1 MPATTDPAPK
11 ARSIL
16 VVDDDPGVV
25 RLIKKSLVRKGFVTT
40 SASSGSAAIEILR
53 NGLFDLLL
61 LDLKLPDIDGKD
73 LVTELAGLRHSI
85 PFVVITGQ
93 GDERVAVEMMK
104 RGALDYLVKDIRF
117 QEFLPAIVERALTQ
131 IDRDAKLERAEKEL
145 HRAHADLEKRIEERT
160 ADLARANAEL
170 KNEITERKRAE
181 KALRRAHAD
190 LEKRVHQRT
199 VELADAN
206 ATLQKDIAERK
217 RLETEIL
224 EISAREQRR
233 IGQDL
238 HDGLGQHLAGIE
250 LMSQVLEQKLL
261 KISKPASAQA
271 AKISEY
277 VRDAIAQARIL
288 ARGLSPVVLESQG
301 LMFALEELCSKTERL
316 FNVPCRFQCG
326 IPVLFEDNDAGTHLY
341 RIAQEAVTNGV
352 KHGKSRRI
360 EIRLSATRENIHLS
374 IKDNGRGFP
383 SQATDT
389 GGMGLR
395 IMQYRATMIGG
406 TITLKTD
413 PKEGTTIT
421 CTTKLRSAAQAP
433 GPR

>member
-1 MPATTDPAPK
+1 M
-11 ARSIL
+11 
-16 VVDDDPGVV
+16 
-25 RLIKKSLVRKGFVTT
+25 
-40 SASSGSAAIEILR
+40 
-53 NGLFDLLL
+53 FDLLL

-73 LVTELAGLRHSI
+73 LIAEFAELRRSI

-104 RGALDYLVKDIRF
+104 RGALDYVVKDIRF

-131 IDRDAKLERAEKEL
+131 IDRDAKLARAEADL
-145 HRAHADLEKRIEERT
+145 HRAHRDLENRIEERT
-160 ADLARANAEL
+160 ADLGRANAEL
-170 KNEITERKRAE
+170 KNEINERKRAE

-190 LEKRVHQRT
+190 LEKRVCQRT
-199 VELADAN
+199 AELADAN
-206 ATLQKDIAERK
+206 ATLQEDIAERK

-250 LMSQVLEQKLL
+250 LMSQVLEQKLV
-261 KISKPASAQA
+261 KISKPASTQA

-277 VRDAIAQARIL
+277 VRDAIAQARLL

-316 FNVPCRFQCG
+316 FNVRCRFQCE
-326 IPVLFEDNDAGTHLY
+326 IPVLFDDNDVATHLY
-341 RIAQEAVTNGV
+341 RIAQEAVTNSV
-352 KHGKSRRI
+352 KHGKAKRI
-360 EIRLSATRENIHLS
+360 EIRLHNSRETTCLS

-383 SQATDT
+383 SEATDA

-395 IMQYRATMIGG
+395 IMQYRASMIGG
-406 TITLKTD
+406 TIALQTD
-413 PKEGTTIT
+413 PKQGTTIT
-421 CTTKLRSAAQAP
+421 CTTKLRSAAHAP
-433 GPR
+433 MPR